1 MNPLDA
7 TRVTLEIE
15 RLLAEYPELAED
27 EALRADMVEGSTDAF
42 AVLSRIVATM
52 REATATVA
60 AIKIQADALLSR
72 AERFERRE
80 KAMRALAQRIMEAAN
95 IRKAELPEA
104 TLSIRAVAPRP
115 VVTDEAA
122 LPEEAWRTKREHNL
136 KWIADQFRA
145 GEFVPGAEM
154 SNGGATLSVRV

>member
-1 MNPLDA
+1 MNALDA

-27 EALRADMVEGSTDAF
+27 EALRADMIEGSTDAF
-42 AVLSRIVATM
+42 AVLSLIVATM
-52 REATATVA
+52 REASAMVA
-60 AIKIQADALLSR
+60 AIKIQADALWSR

-104 TLSIRAVAPRP
+104 TLSIRAVAPSL
-115 VVTDEAA
+115 VITDESA
-122 LPEEAWRTKREHNL
+122 LPDWAWRVKREPD
-136 KWIADQFRA
+136 KAVIKERMKA
-145 GEFVPGAEM
+145 GDFVPGAEM
-154 SNGGATLSVRV
+154 SNGGSTLSVRV

>member
-27 EALRADMVEGSTDAF
+27 EALRSDMIEGSTDAF
-42 AVLSRIVATM
+42 AALDRIIATM

-60 AIKIQADALLSR
+60 AIKIQADALWSR

-95 IRKAELPEA
+95 IRKAERPEA
-104 TLSIRAVAPRP
+104 TLSIRAVAPSL
-115 VVTDEAA
+115 VITDESA
-122 LPEEAWRTKREHNL
+122 LPDWAWRVRREPD
-136 KWIADQFRA
+136 KATIKDRVKA

>member
-1 MNPLDA
+1 MNALDA

-27 EALRADMVEGSTDAF
+27 EALRADMIEGSTDAF
-42 AVLSRIVATM
+42 AALDRIIATM

-60 AIKIQADALLSR
+60 AIKIQADALWSR

-95 IRKAELPEA
+95 IRKAERPEA
-104 TLSIRAVAPRP
+104 TLSIRAVAPSL
-115 VVTDEAA
+115 VITDESA
-122 LPEEAWRTKREHNL
+122 LPDWAWRVRREPD
-136 KWIADQFRA
+136 KATIKDRVKA

>member
-1 MNPLDA
+1 MNALDA

-27 EALRADMVEGSTDAF
+27 EALRADMIEGSTDAF
-42 AVLSRIVATM
+42 AVLDRIIATM

-60 AIKIQADALLSR
+60 AIKIQADALWSR

-95 IRKAELPEA
+95 IRKAERPEA
-104 TLSIRAVAPRP
+104 TLSIRAVAPSL
-115 VVTDEAA
+115 VITDESA
-122 LPEEAWRTKREHNL
+122 LPDWAWRVRREPD
-136 KWIADQFRA
+136 KATIKDRVKA

>member
-15 RLLAEYPELAED
+15 RLLAEYPELADD
-27 EALRADMVEGSTDAF
+27 EALRADMIEGSTDAF

-60 AIKIQADALLSR
+60 AIKIQADALWSR

-104 TLSIRAVAPRP
+104 TLSIRAVAPSL
-115 VVTDEAA
+115 VITDESA
-122 LPEEAWRTKREHNL
+122 LPDWAWRVKREL
-136 KWIADQFRA
+136 DRTAIKERVKA
-145 GEFVPGAEM
+145 GDFVPGAEM
-154 SNGGATLSVRV
+154 NNGGSTLSVRV

>member
-15 RLLAEYPELAED
+15 CLLTEYPELAED
-27 EALRADMVEGSTDAF
+27 EALRADMIEGSTDAF

-60 AIKIQADALLSR
+60 AIKIQADALWSR

-104 TLSIRAVAPRP
+104 TLSIRAVAPSL
-115 VVTDEAA
+115 VITDEAS
-122 LPEEAWRTKREHNL
+122 LPDWAWRVKREL
-136 KWIADQFRA
+136 DRTAIKERVKA
-145 GEFVPGAEM
+145 GDFVPGAEM
-154 SNGGATLSVRV
+154 SNGGSTLSVRV

>member
-27 EALRADMVEGSTDAF
+27 EALRADMIEGSTDAF
-42 AVLSRIVATM
+42 AVLDRIIATM

-60 AIKIQADALLSR
+60 AIKIQADALWSR

-95 IRKAELPEA
+95 IRKAERPEA
-104 TLSIRAVAPRP
+104 TLSIRAVAPSL
-115 VVTDEAA
+115 VITDESA
-122 LPEEAWRTKREHNL
+122 LPDWAWRVRREPD
-136 KWIADQFRA
+136 KATIKDRVKA